1 LLVPAP
7 GEADV
12 EDVEVEACCD
22 DEAGKVLRSALGPL
36 GGALPDIKAA

>member
-7 GEADV
+7 GEVDV
-12 EDVEVEACCD
+12 EGVEVEACCD
-22 DEAGKVLRSALGPL
+22 DEAGKVLNSALGPL